1 MPVSIITFAC
11 GGLEKIWKAQ
21 EASKIYISNF
31 VCEENALPIY
41 LPIYY
46 TMEFQKV
53 AKDIDIAS
61 R

>member
-41 LPIYY
+41 Y